1 LAPTKGTK
9 TALATKDTKLK
20 KKAHESRCATSGP
33 DAIGLLRRPLRVE
46 PSRPLCPLWLNR
58 GFVVFVCRGNITD
71 VRQPVGRDGSS
82 NHPEHVRAADL
93 ELAQRCRQGDAGAF
107 EELYRAHA
115 GRLFSLVYRMA
126 GSAHDAEDLL
136 QEVFLQV
143 HRKLGSFKGESSL
156 GTWLYRLAI
165 NHCLDFLRGRQA
177 RMARSSDSLDA
188 EGADEPVAATP
199 AVPTPVSRLDLERA
213 IARLPDGCRAA
224 FILHDVEGFE
234 HNEVAKLL
242 GVSEGTS
249 KSQVHK
255 ARMKLRAM
263 LSGMEA
269 PVGAGPRPAR
279 GHTR

>member
-1 LAPTKGTK
+1 
-9 TALATKDTKLK
+9 
-20 KKAHESRCATSGP
+20 
-33 DAIGLLRRPLRVE
+33 
-46 PSRPLCPLWLNR
+46 
-58 GFVVFVCRGNITD
+58 
-71 VRQPVGRDGSS
+71 VRT
-82 NHPEHVRAADL
+82 ADL
-93 ELAQRCRQGDAGAF
+93 ELAQRCRQGDAAAF
-107 EELYRAHA
+107 EELYRSHA
-115 GRLFSLVYRMA
+115 GRLYNLVYRMA
-126 GSAHDAEDLL
+126 GAQHEAEDLL
-136 QEVFLQV
+136 QEIFLQA

-156 GTWLYRLAI
+156 GTWLYRLAV

-188 EGADEPVAATP
+188 EGASEPAAVAP
-199 AVPTPVSRLDLERA
+199 AVPTAISRLDLERA

-263 LSGMEA
+263 LTGAEA
-269 PVGAGPRPAR
+269 AQVGGTRRP
-279 GHTR
+279 GGYTR